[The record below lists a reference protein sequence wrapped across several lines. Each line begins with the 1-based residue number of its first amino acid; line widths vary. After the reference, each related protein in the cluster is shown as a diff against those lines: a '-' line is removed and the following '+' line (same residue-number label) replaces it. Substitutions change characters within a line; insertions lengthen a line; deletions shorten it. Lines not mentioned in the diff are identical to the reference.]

1 MSNAKDMLSDERE
14 VVAIGASILDNPD
27 WQVGKYNVTKIEM
40 YAQSA
45 LYCDVPWFAVYVGDE
60 IVARVN
66 GLELA
71 IVRYK

>member
-1 MSNAKDMLSDERE
+1 MNKAKDILQDERE
-14 VVAIGASILDNPD
+14 VIAIGASLMDNPD
-27 WQVGKYNVTKIEM
+27 WQVGRNNVTKIEV

-45 LYCDVPWFAVYVGDE
+45 LYCDVPWFAVYVGED

-71 IVRYK
+71 LVRYK